1 MENNGANHE
10 FLDFINTET
19 NKMLANLSS
28 DTTQQAFAQFHKQ
41 WTQLTYQNFSDP
53 SAWLNTVIDFQ
64 KQQINLWNQIL
75 TQEPS
80 DSESIDLE
88 TPIKD
93 LQDNI
98 FDYIKKSYVITSNIL
113 SGIASQSTLDPHH
126 KKVFEF
132 YTKQYTDAMSPDNFA
147 ATNPEV
153 IQEAI
158 NTNGQSLVD
167 GLKNLMCDIE
177 KGRISM
183 TDETAF
189 TLGKNIATSKG
200 AIVYENELFQ
210 LIHYKPKKAQV
221 YSRPMLIVPPCIN
234 KFYILDLQ
242 QNNSFVDYCLE
253 QEQNLFMVSWVN
265 PNKNQGHL
273 SWDNYVGDGVI
284 KAINVVRDITEAEDI
299 NTISWCVG
307 GTLLAS
313 ALAVLTKKKQ
323 PLVHSSTFL
332 TTLLDFSQPGEISV
346 FIDKPQVEALLKKTK
361 EQGVLNGRQL
371 SAAFNMLR
379 SNDLIWSYVI
389 NNYLKGKQPPPFDI
403 LYWNGDSTNLPYEM
417 YQFYITEMY
426 LNNNLVKKNAIKICD
441 QGIDLSEVDI
451 PCYFL
456 STIGDHIAP
465 WRTSFKGTQLL
476 KGDNEFVLGA
486 SGHIAGVINPPAKK
500 RRHYWVNNQAHN
512 DADQWLKTATKQEGS
527 WWPHWQNWL
536 TKQLEDKIDAPSFG
550 SKRHPVIEEA
560 PGRYVKVSI
569 EDMED

>member
-284 KAINVVRDITEAEDI
+284 KAINVVREITEAEDI

-426 LNNNLVKKNAIKICD
+426 LNNNLVKKNAIKICEQD
-441 QGIDLSEVDI
+441 IDLSEVDI

-500 RRHYWVNNQAHN
+500 RRHYWVNNQVHN
-512 DADQWLKTATKQEGS
+512 DAEQWLKTATKQEGS

-536 TKQLEDKIDAPSFG
+536 TKQLENKIDAPSFG
-550 SKRHPVIEEA
+550 SKKHPVIEET